1 MANTFN
7 MKPGGDSQGGGD
19 GLVPGQKEA
28 RRASASTAGTPSVGR
43 RLHRPAD
50 DAISGAD
57 LANMGQAQARARKR
71 AKGNPVEQGGISK
84 GPGAI
89 LGSESPDVGPDY
101 TYKRFRLRRSEDINP
116 YADER
121 DARDGVDVRTK
132 RCVALAIV
140 VVVAL
145 IVALILPSGWFSA
158 NMRGMT
164 LSLWMTELQHRV
176 AGLVGLLT
184 FQGAGYGMDFITFRY
199 LIVAIAG
206 AALGISGAVYQGS
219 LKNALASPS
228 TLGVLTG
235 CNVGRMI
242 YVLLFMNTTL
252 QVSGVQISN
261 VAGVLGAMGPL
272 QYLWTVYGMALCALA
287 CGTIVV
293 VLVVGVS
300 TVAGGGRISNIVMV
314 IVGQI
319 VAAVIGA
326 GVGLVQYYFTETGD
340 ARAEVLRSMQVETF
354 TTTFRALDLLL
365 VGVPVAICVAVIV
378 FQRRKLNLLSFNDD
392 EARSMG
398 LSTGRTRWTIVIA
411 CTALT
416 GVVVS
421 FCGPVGM
428 VGFMVPHLVR
438 RVVGPDATYMVP
450 AAGLVGAGFL
460 VIAYFLASLFGPEAL
475 AAFGVFTSLV
485 GSVVFLIIA
494 LKQRGS
500 ARGDWTN

>member
-7 MKPGGDSQGGGD
+7 IKPGD
-19 GLVPGQKEA
+19 GHGHVPGQDEA
-28 RRASASTAGTPSVGR
+28 PSSAVPGQERAASRVR
-43 RLHRPAD
+43 VRRPAD
-50 DAISGAD
+50 DALSGAD
-57 LANMGQAQARARKR
+57 LANMGAAGERARRR
-71 AKGNPVEQGGISK
+71 AKGNPVEGGGISR
-84 GPGAI
+84 GEGSI
-89 LGSESPDVGPDY
+89 LGSPTSDVGPDY
-101 TYKRFRLRRSEDINP
+101 TYKRLRLRKSEEINP
-116 YADER
+116 YADVR
-121 DARDGVDVRTK
+121 DERDGVDTRTK
-132 RCVALAIV
+132 RCVALAVV

-145 IVALILPSGWFSA
+145 LVALILPSGWFSP
-158 NMRGMT
+158 NMRSMT

-176 AGLVGLLT
+176 AGLVSLITL
-184 FQGAGYGMDFITFRY
+184 QGGSYGMDFVTFRY

-206 AALGISGAVYQGS
+206 AGLGISGAVYQGS

-235 CNVGRMI
+235 CNLGRML
-242 YVLLFMNTTL
+242 YVLLFMNTTI

-261 VAGVLGAMGPL
+261 VAGVLDAMDPL
-272 QYLWTVYGMALCALA
+272 HYLWTVYGMALCALA
-287 CGTIVV
+287 CGTVV
-293 VLVVGVS
+293 VCLVVGVS

-326 GVGLVQYYFTETGD
+326 GTALAQYYFTETGD
-340 ARAEVLRSMQVETF
+340 ARAEILRSMQVETF

-365 VGVPVAICVAVIV
+365 IGVPAALCVAVIV
-378 FQRRKLNLLSFNDD
+378 MQRHKLNLLAFNDD

-398 LSTGRTRWTIVIA
+398 LATKRARWTIVIA

-460 VIAYFLASLFGPEAL
+460 VVAYFLTSLFGTGAL

>member
-1 MANTFN
+1 MADVFN
-7 MKPGGDSQGGGD
+7 IRPKD
-19 GLVPGQKEA
+19 GRGSVPGQGDGRVVVPGQEQ
-28 RRASASTAGTPSVGR
+28 RPS
-43 RLHRPAD
+43 D
-50 DAISGAD
+50 
-57 LANMGQAQARARKR
+57 KR
-71 AKGNPVEQGGISK
+71 AG
-84 GPGAI
+84 
-89 LGSESPDVGPDY
+89 
-101 TYKRFRLRRSEDINP
+101 
-116 YADER
+116 
-121 DARDGVDVRTK
+121 
-132 RCVALAIV
+132 RCLALAV
-140 VVVAL
+140 VFAVVLVVAL
-145 IVALILPSGWFSA
+145 VLPSGWFSS

-164 LSLWMTELQHRV
+164 LSLWLTELEHRV
-176 AGLVGLLT
+176 AGLVSLIT
-184 FQGAGYGMDFITFRY
+184 FQGGSYGMDFTTFRY

-206 AALGISGAVYQGS
+206 AGLGISGAVYQGS

-235 CNVGRMI
+235 CNLGRML

-252 QVSGVQISN
+252 QVSGVQVSN
-261 VAGVLGAMGPL
+261 VAGVLGTMDPVR
-272 QYLWTVYGMALCALA
+272 YLWTVYGMALCALA
-287 CGTIVV
+287 CGAAVV

-300 TVAGGGRISNIVMV
+300 TVAGGGRVSNIVMV

-326 GVGLVQYYFTETGD
+326 GVALAQYYFTETGD
-340 ARAEVLRSMQVETF
+340 PRAETLRTMQVETF
-354 TTTFRALDLLL
+354 TTTFRALDVLL
-365 VGVPVAICVAVIV
+365 VGVPAALCVAVIV
-378 FQRRKLNLLSFNDD
+378 WQRRKLNLLAFNDD

-398 LSTGRTRWTIVIA
+398 LSTQRTRWSIVLA

-450 AAGLVGAGFL
+450 AAGLVGASFL
-460 VIAYFLASLFGPEAL
+460 VAAYFLTSLFGPDAL

-500 ARGDWTN
+500 ARGDWTD